1 MSVRTMVELPEP
13 LHEALRRRA
22 EESGASIDA
31 VILRTLEA
39 AIGDAGQFVTG
50 PFITEGGQRGP
61 LYPTAENPHDLILP

>member
-1 MSVRTMVELPEP
+1 MVELPEP

-39 AIGDAGQFVTG
+39 AIGGEPAKRQRVTEPPVKVKGNLG
-50 PFITEGGQRGP
+50 PHFP
-61 LYPTAENPHDLILP
+61 ADENPYDLVFP